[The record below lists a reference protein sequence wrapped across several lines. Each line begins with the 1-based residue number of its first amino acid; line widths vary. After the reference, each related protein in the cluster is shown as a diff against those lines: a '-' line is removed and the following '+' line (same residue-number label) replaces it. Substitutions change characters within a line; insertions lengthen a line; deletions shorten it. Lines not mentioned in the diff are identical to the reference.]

1 MGVVLLAALLIGGFP
16 AGKATG
22 QTATGAADYGR
33 YYTVEEV
40 PTPSGLDAQVG
51 GLAFTP
57 GGKLAACFHR
67 GEVFLLD
74 LATRRWSQF
83 AEGLQ
88 EPLGLVAL
96 GEAELLVMQR
106 TELTRLIDEDGDGRA
121 DVYRVLFDDFGVTG
135 NYHEYAFGPVRDA
148 EGNFYISLNLASNLA
163 SIFEEVRGAFHPV
176 GLPRQRFYDA
186 NWKAIRDQAGRMFAR
201 VPWRGWVLK
210 IAPDGRMTPVA
221 CGFRSPNGLGF
232 DLAGRLYVTDNQGD
246 WVGTSKCFHV
256 EPGQFYGHPA
266 SLLWREGWTRDPLTV
281 PVAELDAMRTEAAFL
296 FPHGE
301 VANSPTQP
309 VCDTTGGRFGPFAGQ
324 MLVGEMNFPRL
335 LRLMPDWVG
344 GQMQGA
350 VVTFL
355 EGAGLRIGNN
365 RLAFAPDGSLFV
377 GQTHLGW
384 AGAKGI
390 QRIRWTGQTPFDVR
404 AARLTPTGFELEFT
418 LPVDPAAVAPTNYT
432 IRSWR
437 YLYHATYGSPKID
450 ETPVTVTAARLG
462 ADERTVALDLTPLEA
477 GRLYEIR
484 LAHHGS
490 RDGAPLLNARLHYHA
505 KRLAAAP

>member
-1 MGVVLLAALLIGGFP
+1 VLAGGLLLGGLS
-16 AGKATG
+16 AGETRG
-22 QTATGAADYGR
+22 QTAASPADYSR
-33 YYTVEEV
+33 YYTIEEV

-67 GEVFLLD
+67 GEVLLLD
-74 LATRRWSQF
+74 LATGRWSPF

-96 GEAELLVMQR
+96 SDAELLVMQR

-121 DVYRVLFDDFGVTG
+121 DVYRVFFDDFGVTG
-135 NYHEYAFGPVRDA
+135 NYHEYAFGPVRDPD
-148 EGNFYISLNLASNLA
+148 GNCYISLNLASNLA

-176 GLPRQRFYDA
+176 GLPRERFYDA
-186 NWKAIRDQAGRMFAR
+186 NWKAVRDQAGRMFAR

-232 DLAGRLYVTDNQGD
+232 DLDGRLYVTDNQGD

-256 EPGQFYGHPA
+256 EPGKFYGHPA
-266 SLLWREGWTRDPLTV
+266 SLLWREGWTRDPLTI

-309 VCDTTGGRFGPFAGQ
+309 VCDTTDGRFGPFAGQ
-324 MLVGEMNFPRL
+324 MVVGEMNFPRL

-344 GQMQGA
+344 GEMQGA
-350 VVTFL
+350 VVTFI

-384 AGAKGI
+384 AGAQGI
-390 QRIRWTGQTPFDVR
+390 QRIRWTGQRPFDVR
-404 AARLTPTGFELEFT
+404 AARLTPTGFDLAFT
-418 LPVDPAAVAPTNYT
+418 RPVDPAAVTPTNYT
-432 IRSWR
+432 VKAWR
-437 YLYHATYGSPKID
+437 YLYHAAYGSPKVD
-450 ETPVTVTAARLG
+450 EAPLTVSAARLG
-462 ADERTVALDLTPLEA
+462 ADGRTVSLELTPLEA
-477 GRLYEIR
+477 GKLYEIR
-484 LAHHGS
+484 LDHQVS
-490 RDGAPLLNARLHYHA
+490 RDGVPLLNARLHYHA
-505 KRLAAAP
+505 KRLATAH